1 MIRHFIKSALFFQL
15 TRLAKRGAR
24 EAPCLELHADLRYHK
39 NMNFVTG
46 LLQLIGSLAFLLYGM
61 KLMSDGVQKSA
72 GERLQRALSVM
83 TGNRF
88 KGLLTGLFITMV
100 IQSSGATTV
109 MVVTFVNA
117 GLLTLQQSVG
127 VIFGANIGTTITA
140 WIVSIFGFNFKIAAF
155 AIPIFGAGFFLT
167 LTKRSLNKNIGQA
180 LMGFGLLFLGL
191 SMLSDSLSFKP
202 EQLSRF
208 SWIDDIQSWGVFS
221 LVIAIIV
228 GIIVTTILHSSSA
241 FSAIVITMAYNNLI
255 TWEFSAALILGSGIG
270 STIDAILA
278 AFGSN
283 ADAKRAA
290 FIHVFF
296 NVAGT
301 ILVLIFYSP
310 FLRLIDAITPRAAN
324 IAIKISILQSAFKV
338 LSTILFL
345 PFTKQIIA
353 LSKRFIPDD
362 AKGKNNIYRLDFI
375 ESALVKEN
383 VGAYIIRA
391 EKEIKDLTDLA
402 TDMFDL
408 IQIGLKKRDQTFID
422 EHLEEIMQAENYADQ
437 MHEQLTRYIVHIERM
452 AVNEKQLDNL
462 SLMLSIIGDLESM
475 TDECLNI
482 ALLLK
487 RSIEKSMSF
496 ETEDTDRLIPYVE
509 LVRQFLQFIHI
520 NINKHLDPDKLSMA
534 EELENQIDMFRKN
547 LKKIA
552 RKRLENGAD
561 VKAELLYIDIVRQI
575 EKIGD
580 RAFGIAEALGQ
591 TQ

>member
-1 MIRHFIKSALFFQL
+1 MRVV
-15 TRLAKRGAR
+15 
-24 EAPCLELHADLRYHK
+24 
-39 NMNFVTG
+39 MG
-46 LLQLIGSLAFLLYGM
+46 LLQLVGSLAFLLYGM

-117 GLLTLQQSVG
+117 GLLTLRQSVG

-140 WIVSIFGFNFKIAAF
+140 WIVSIFGFNFKISAF
-155 AIPIFGAGFFLT
+155 ALPIFGAGFFLT

-208 SWIDDIQSWGVFS
+208 YWIDDIQSWGALS
-221 LVIAIIV
+221 WAIAIIV
-228 GIIVTTILHSSSA
+228 GTLVTAILHSSSA
-241 FSAIVITMAYNNLI
+241 FSAIVITMAYNGLI
-255 TWEFSAALILGSGIG
+255 GWEFSAALILGSGIG

-278 AFGSN
+278 AFGTS

-290 FIHVFF
+290 LIHVLF
-296 NVAGT
+296 NVVGT
-301 ILVLIFYSP
+301 VLVLIFYRP
-310 FLRLIDAITPRAAN
+310 FLSLVEFLTPKSAN
-324 IAIKISILQSAFKV
+324 IAIQISILQSAFKV
-338 LSTILFL
+338 ISTILFL
-345 PFTKQIIA
+345 PFTKQGIA
-353 LSKRFIPDD
+353 LCAKIIPDD
-362 AKGKNNIYRLDFI
+362 KKGKNNFYRLDFI

-383 VGAYIIRA
+383 VGAYIVRA
-391 EKEIKDLTDLA
+391 EKEIKDMTDLA
-402 TDMFDL
+402 TDMFDI

-422 EHLEEIMQAENYADQ
+422 EHMEEIVQMENYADQ

-452 AVNEKQLDNL
+452 AVNEKQMENL

-487 RSIEKSMSF
+487 RSIEKNMSF
-496 ETEDTDRLIPYVE
+496 ETEDADQLIPYVE
-509 LVRQFLQFIHI
+509 LARQFLQFIHI
-520 NINKHLDPDKLSMA
+520 NINKHLDADKLSMA
-534 EELENQIDMFRKN
+534 EELEGQIDLYRKN
-547 LKKIA
+547 LKRIA
-552 RKRLENGAD
+552 RKRLEKGAD

>member
-1 MIRHFIKSALFFQL
+1 MNIKAVC
-15 TRLAKRGAR
+15 AIIKG
-24 EAPCLELHADLRYHK
+24 
-39 NMNFVTG
+39 MNFVTG

-310 FLRLIDAITPRAAN
+310 FLRFIDAITPRAAN

-520 NINKHLDPDKLSMA
+520 NINKHLDSDKLSMA

>member
-1 MIRHFIKSALFFQL
+1 
-15 TRLAKRGAR
+15 
-24 EAPCLELHADLRYHK
+24 
-39 NMNFVTG
+39 MNFVTG

-278 AFGSN
+278 AFGTN

-301 ILVLIFYSP
+301 ILVLIFYSL

-520 NINKHLDPDKLSMA
+520 NINKHLDSDKLSMA

>member
-1 MIRHFIKSALFFQL
+1 MR
-15 TRLAKRGAR
+15 
-24 EAPCLELHADLRYHK
+24 
-39 NMNFVTG
+39 VVVG
-46 LLQLIGSLAFLLYGM
+46 LLQLIGALAFLLYGM

-140 WIVSIFGFNFKIAAF
+140 WIVSIFGFNFKISSF
-155 AIPIFGAGFFLT
+155 ALPIFGAGFFLT
-167 LTKRSLNKNIGQA
+167 LTKRNLNKNIGQA

-208 SWIDDIQSWGVFS
+208 SWIDDIQSWS
-221 LVIAIIV
+221 ALSWAIAIFV
-228 GIIVTTILHSSSA
+228 GTILTAILHSSSA
-241 FSAIVITMAYNNLI
+241 FSAIVITMAYNGLVA
-255 TWEFSAALILGSGIG
+255 WEFSAALILGSGIG

-278 AFGSN
+278 AVGTS

-290 FIHVFF
+290 LIHVLF

-301 ILVLIFYSP
+301 ILVLFFFRP
-310 FLRLIDAITPRAAN
+310 FLDLIKFLTPRGAN
-324 IAIKISILQSAFKV
+324 IAIQISILQSAFKV

-345 PFTKQIIA
+345 PFTNQIIA
-353 LSKRFIPDD
+353 LCKKIIADD
-362 AKGKNNIYRLDFI
+362 PKSKNNFYRLDFI

-391 EKEIKDLTDLA
+391 EKEIKDMTDLA
-402 TDMFDL
+402 TDMFDK
-408 IQIGLKKRDQTFID
+408 IQIGLKNRGQTFID
-422 EHLEEIMQAENYADQ
+422 QHLEEIIQAENYADQ

-452 AVNEKQLDNL
+452 AVNEKQMANL

-475 TDECLNI
+475 TDECLSV

-487 RSIEKSMSF
+487 RSIEKNMSF

-520 NINKHLDPDKLSMA
+520 NINKHLDSDKLSMA
-534 EELENQIDMFRKN
+534 EELENQIDLFRKD
-547 LKKIA
+547 LKRIA
-552 RKRLENGAD
+552 RKRLEKGAD
-561 VKAELLYIDIVRQI
+561 VKAELLYIDVVRQI

>member
-1 MIRHFIKSALFFQL
+1 MRGFFS
-15 TRLAKRGAR
+15 TERRLETNAAF
-24 EAPCLELHADLRYHK
+24 RYNK
-39 NMNFVTG
+39 PMRVVIG
-46 LLQLIGSLAFLLYGM
+46 LLQLIGALAFLLYGM

-117 GLLTLQQSVG
+117 GLLTLQQSIG

-140 WIVSIFGFNFKIAAF
+140 WIVSIFGFNFKISSF
-155 AIPIFGAGFFLT
+155 ALPIFGAGFFLT

-208 SWIDDIQSWGVFS
+208 SWIHSVQSWGALS
-221 LVIAIIV
+221 WAIAIIV
-228 GIIVTTILHSSSA
+228 GTIVTAILHSSSA

-255 TWEFSAALILGSGIG
+255 GWEFSAALILGSGIG

-278 AFGSN
+278 SFGTN

-290 FIHVFF
+290 LIHVLF
-296 NVAGT
+296 NVVGT
-301 ILVLIFYSP
+301 VLVLFFYHP
-310 FLRLIDAITPRAAN
+310 FLRLVEFLTPKAAN
-324 IAIKISILQSAFKV
+324 IAIQISILQSAFKV
-338 LSTILFL
+338 ISTILFL
-345 PFTKQIIA
+345 PFTKQGIA
-353 LSKRFIPDD
+353 LCAKIIPDNP
-362 AKGKNNIYRLDFI
+362 KNKNNFYRLDFI

-391 EKEIKDLTDLA
+391 EKEIKDMTDLA
-402 TDMFDL
+402 TDMFDK

-422 EHLEEIMQAENYADQ
+422 EQMEEIVQMENYADQ

-452 AVNEKQLDNL
+452 AVNEKQMENL

-487 RSIEKSMSF
+487 RSIEKNMKF
-496 ETEDTDRLIPYVE
+496 ETEDADQLIPYVE
-509 LVRQFLQFIHI
+509 LARQFLQFIHI
-520 NINKHLDPDKLSMA
+520 NINKHLDADKLSMA
-534 EELENQIDMFRKN
+534 EELESQIDLYRKN
-547 LKKIA
+547 LKRIA
-552 RKRLENGAD
+552 RKRLEKGAD
-561 VKAELLYIDIVRQI
+561 VKSELLYIDIVRQI

>member
-1 MIRHFIKSALFFQL
+1 
-15 TRLAKRGAR
+15 
-24 EAPCLELHADLRYHK
+24 
-39 NMNFVTG
+39 MNFVIG

-117 GLLTLQQSVG
+117 GLLTLQQSIG

-140 WIVSIFGFNFKIAAF
+140 WIVSIFGFNFKISSF
-155 AIPIFGAGFFLT
+155 ALPIFGAGFFLT

-208 SWIDDIQSWGVFS
+208 SWIHSAQSWGAAS
-221 LVIAIIV
+221 LVIAIFV
-228 GIIVTTILHSSSA
+228 GTVVTAILHSSSA
-241 FSAIVITMAYNNLI
+241 FSAIVITMAYNGLV

-278 AFGSN
+278 AFGTN

-290 FIHVFF
+290 FVHVFF

-301 ILVLIFYSP
+301 VLVLIFYSP
-310 FLRLIDAITPRAAN
+310 FLNFIDFITPSAAN

-345 PFTKQIIA
+345 PFTKQIVA
-353 LSKRFIPDD
+353 LSKRIVPDD
-362 AKGKNNIYRLDFI
+362 KKGKNNFYRLDFI

-402 TDMFDL
+402 TDMFDI
-408 IQIGLKKRDQTFID
+408 IQIGLKKRDQTFVD
-422 EHLEEIMQAENYADQ
+422 EHMEEIVQMENYADQ

-452 AVNEKQLDNL
+452 AVNEKQMENL

-487 RSIEKSMSF
+487 RSIEKNMSF
-496 ETEDTDRLIPYVE
+496 ETEDADRLIPYVE

-520 NINKHLDPDKLSMA
+520 NINKHLDADKLSMA

-591 TQ
+591 TA

>member
-1 MIRHFIKSALFFQL
+1 
-15 TRLAKRGAR
+15 
-24 EAPCLELHADLRYHK
+24 
-39 NMNFVTG
+39 MNFVTG

-278 AFGSN
+278 AFGTN

-520 NINKHLDPDKLSMA
+520 NINKHLDSDKLSMA

>member
-1 MIRHFIKSALFFQL
+1 
-15 TRLAKRGAR
+15 
-24 EAPCLELHADLRYHK
+24 
-39 NMNFVTG
+39 MNFVTG

-345 PFTKQIIA
+345 PFTKQIIV

-408 IQIGLKKRDQTFID
+408 IQIGLKKRDQTFIN

>member
-1 MIRHFIKSALFFQL
+1 MR
-15 TRLAKRGAR
+15 
-24 EAPCLELHADLRYHK
+24 
-39 NMNFVTG
+39 FVTG

-88 KGLLTGLFITMV
+88 KGLLTGLVITMV

-140 WIVSIFGFNFKIAAF
+140 WIVSIFGFNFKISAF

-208 SWIDDIQSWGVFS
+208 SWIDDIQSWGVVS
-221 LVIAIIV
+221 LVIAIAV
-228 GIIVTTILHSSSA
+228 GIIVTAILHSSSA

-278 AFGSN
+278 AFGTN

-290 FIHVFF
+290 FTHVFF

-310 FLRLIDAITPRAAN
+310 FLRLIDFVTPSAAN

-345 PFTKQIIA
+345 PFTAQIIA
-353 LSKRFIPDD
+353 LSRRFIQDD

-391 EKEIKDLTDLA
+391 EKEIKDLTDIA
-402 TDMFDL
+402 TDMFDK
-408 IQIGLKKRDQTFID
+408 IQMGLKSRDQSFID
-422 EHLEEIMQAENYADQ
+422 QHLEEIIQAENYADQ

-452 AVNEKQLDNL
+452 AVNEKQMENL

-487 RSIEKSMSF
+487 RSIEKQMVF
-496 ETEDTDRLIPYVE
+496 EIDDADRLIPYVE

-520 NINKHLDPDKLSMA
+520 NINKHLDADKLSMA
-534 EELENQIDMFRKN
+534 EELENQIDLFRKN
-547 LKKIA
+547 LKKVA

-561 VKAELLYIDIVRQI
+561 VKSELLYIDIVRQI

>member
-1 MIRHFIKSALFFQL
+1 MNINAVCAIIKS
-15 TRLAKRGAR
+15 
-24 EAPCLELHADLRYHK
+24 
-39 NMNFVTG
+39 MNFVTG

-228 GIIVTTILHSSSA
+228 GIIVTTILHSSRA

-278 AFGSN
+278 AFGTN

-310 FLRLIDAITPRAAN
+310 FLRFIDVITPRAAN

-520 NINKHLDPDKLSMA
+520 NINKHLDSDKLSMA

>member
-1 MIRHFIKSALFFQL
+1 M
-15 TRLAKRGAR
+15 
-24 EAPCLELHADLRYHK
+24 
-39 NMNFVTG
+39 
-46 LLQLIGSLAFLLYGM
+46 IGSLAFLLYGM

-88 KGLLTGLFITMV
+88 KGLLTGLVITMV

-140 WIVSIFGFNFKIAAF
+140 WIVSIFGFNFKISAF

-208 SWIDDIQSWGVFS
+208 SWIDDIQSWGVVS
-221 LVIAIIV
+221 LVIAVAV
-228 GIIVTTILHSSSA
+228 GIIVTAILHSSSA

-278 AFGSN
+278 AFGTN

-290 FIHVFF
+290 FTHVFF

-301 ILVLIFYSP
+301 VLVLIFYSP
-310 FLRLIDAITPRAAN
+310 FLRLIDFVTPSAAN

-345 PFTKQIIA
+345 PFTAQIIA
-353 LSKRFIPDD
+353 LSRRFIQDD

-391 EKEIKDLTDLA
+391 EKEIKDLTDIA
-402 TDMFDL
+402 TDMFDK
-408 IQIGLKKRDQTFID
+408 IQMGLKSRDQSFID
-422 EHLEEIMQAENYADQ
+422 QHLEEIIQAENYADQ

-452 AVNEKQLDNL
+452 AVNEKQIENL

-487 RSIEKSMSF
+487 RSIEKQMVF
-496 ETEDTDRLIPYVE
+496 EIDDADRLIPYVE

-520 NINKHLDPDKLSMA
+520 NINKHLDADKLSMA
-534 EELENQIDMFRKN
+534 EELENQIDLFRKN
-547 LKKIA
+547 LKKVA

-561 VKAELLYIDIVRQI
+561 VKSELLYIDIVRQI

>member
-1 MIRHFIKSALFFQL
+1 MSMRVVI
-15 TRLAKRGAR
+15 
-24 EAPCLELHADLRYHK
+24 
-39 NMNFVTG
+39 G
-46 LLQLIGSLAFLLYGM
+46 LLQLIGALAFLLYGM

-140 WIVSIFGFNFKIAAF
+140 WIVSIFGFNFKISAF

-167 LTKRSLNKNIGQA
+167 LTKRNLNKNIGQA

-208 SWIDDIQSWGVFS
+208 SWIDDIQSWGAFS
-221 LVIAIIV
+221 WTIAIVV

-241 FSAIVITMAYNNLI
+241 FSAIVITMAYNSLI
-255 TWEFSAALILGSGIG
+255 GWEFSAALILGSGIG

-278 AFGSN
+278 AFGTS

-290 FIHVFF
+290 LIHVLF
-296 NVAGT
+296 NVMGT
-301 ILVLIFYSP
+301 VLVLIFYHP
-310 FLRLIDAITPRAAN
+310 FLSLVEFLTPKAAN
-324 IAIKISILQSAFKV
+324 IAIQISILQSAFKV
-338 LSTILFL
+338 ISTILFL
-345 PFTKQIIA
+345 PFTKQGIA
-353 LSKRFIPDD
+353 LCKRLIPDD
-362 AKGKNNIYRLDFI
+362 KKGKNNFYRLDFI

-383 VGAYIIRA
+383 VGAYIVRA
-391 EKEIKDLTDLA
+391 EKEIKDMTDLA
-402 TDMFDL
+402 TDMFDI

-422 EHLEEIMQAENYADQ
+422 EHMEEIVQMENYADQ

-452 AVNEKQLDNL
+452 AVNEKQMENL

-487 RSIEKSMSF
+487 RAIEKNMRF
-496 ETEDTDRLIPYVE
+496 ETEDADQLIPYVE
-509 LVRQFLQFIHI
+509 LARQFLQFIHI
-520 NINKHLDPDKLSMA
+520 NINKHLDADKLSMA
-534 EELENQIDMFRKN
+534 EELEGQIDLYRKN
-547 LKKIA
+547 LKRIA
-552 RKRLENGAD
+552 RKRLEKGAD

-580 RAFGIAEALGQ
+580 RAFGIAEALAQ
-591 TQ
+591 TS

>member
-1 MIRHFIKSALFFQL
+1 MRI
-15 TRLAKRGAR
+15 
-24 EAPCLELHADLRYHK
+24 
-39 NMNFVTG
+39 VTA

-88 KGLLTGLFITMV
+88 KGLLTGLVITMV

-117 GLLTLQQSVG
+117 GLLTLQQSAG
-127 VIFGANIGTTITA
+127 VVFGANIGTTITA

-167 LTKRSLNKNIGQA
+167 LTKRNLNKNIGQA

-208 SWIDDIQSWGVFS
+208 SWVDDIQSWGVIS
-221 LVIAIIV
+221 LVIAIVV
-228 GIIVTTILHSSSA
+228 GVIVTTILHSSSA
-241 FSAIVITMAYNNLI
+241 FSAIVITMAYNSLI

-278 AFGSN
+278 AFGTN
-283 ADAKRAA
+283 ADAKRSA

-296 NVAGT
+296 NIAGT
-301 ILVLIFYSP
+301 VLVLIFYSP
-310 FLRLIDAITPRAAN
+310 FLNLIDFITPKAAN

-338 LSTILFL
+338 LSTVLFL
-345 PFTKQIIA
+345 PFTNQIIA
-353 LSKRFIPDD
+353 VSKRFIPDD
-362 AKGKNNIYRLDFI
+362 EKSKNNIYRLDFI

-383 VGAYIIRA
+383 VAAYIIRA

-402 TDMFDL
+402 TDMFDK
-408 IQIGLKKRDQTFID
+408 IQIGLKKRDQSFID
-422 EHLEEIMQAENYADQ
+422 EHMEEIVQAENYADQ

-462 SLMLSIIGDLESM
+462 SLMLSIIGELESM

-487 RSIEKSMSF
+487 RSIEKNMTF
-496 ETEDTDRLIPYVE
+496 EIEDADRLLPYVE

-520 NINKHLDPDKLSMA
+520 NINKHLDADKLSMA
-534 EELENQIDMFRKN
+534 EELENQIDLFRKD
-547 LKKIA
+547 LKRIA
-552 RKRLENGAD
+552 RKRLEKGAD
-561 VKAELLYIDIVRQI
+561 VKSELLYIDIVRQI

-580 RAFGIAEALGQ
+580 RAFGIAEALSQ
-591 TQ
+591 TN

>member
-1 MIRHFIKSALFFQL
+1 M
-15 TRLAKRGAR
+15 
-24 EAPCLELHADLRYHK
+24 
-39 NMNFVTG
+39 
-46 LLQLIGSLAFLLYGM
+46 IGSLAFLLYGM

-88 KGLLTGLFITMV
+88 KGLLTGLVITMV

-140 WIVSIFGFNFKIAAF
+140 WIVSIFGFNFKISAF

-208 SWIDDIQSWGVFS
+208 SWIDDIQSWGVVS
-221 LVIAIIV
+221 LVIAVAV
-228 GIIVTTILHSSSA
+228 GIIVTAILHSSSA

-278 AFGSN
+278 AFGTN

-290 FIHVFF
+290 FTHVFF

-301 ILVLIFYSP
+301 VLVLIFYSP
-310 FLRLIDAITPRAAN
+310 FLRLIDFVTPSAAN

-345 PFTKQIIA
+345 PFTAQIIA
-353 LSKRFIPDD
+353 LSRRFIQDD

-391 EKEIKDLTDLA
+391 EKEIKDLTDIA
-402 TDMFDL
+402 TDMFDK
-408 IQIGLKKRDQTFID
+408 IQMGLKSRDQSFID
-422 EHLEEIMQAENYADQ
+422 QHLEEIIQAENYADQ

-452 AVNEKQLDNL
+452 AVNEKQMENL

-487 RSIEKSMSF
+487 RSIEKQMVF
-496 ETEDTDRLIPYVE
+496 EIDDADRLIPYVE

-520 NINKHLDPDKLSMA
+520 NINKHLDADKLSMA
-534 EELENQIDMFRKN
+534 EELENQIDLFRKN
-547 LKKIA
+547 LKKVA

-561 VKAELLYIDIVRQI
+561 VKSELLYIDIVRQI

>member
-1 MIRHFIKSALFFQL
+1 
-15 TRLAKRGAR
+15 
-24 EAPCLELHADLRYHK
+24 
-39 NMNFVTG
+39 MNFVTG

-88 KGLLTGLFITMV
+88 KGLLTGLVITMV

-140 WIVSIFGFNFKIAAF
+140 WIVSIFGFNFKISAF

-167 LTKRSLNKNIGQA
+167 LTKKNLNKNIGQA

-208 SWIDDIQSWGVFS
+208 SWVDDIQSWGAAS
-221 LVIAIIV
+221 LIIAIFV
-228 GIIVTTILHSSSA
+228 GIIITAILHSSSA

-278 AFGSN
+278 AVGTRD
-283 ADAKRAA
+283 DAKRAA
-290 FIHVFF
+290 LIHVLF
-296 NVAGT
+296 NVVGT

-310 FLRLIDAITPRAAN
+310 FLALIEIITPDSAN
-324 IAIKISILQSAFKV
+324 IAIKISILQSAFKA
-338 LSTILFL
+338 LSTVLFL
-345 PFTKQIIA
+345 PFTNQIIA
-353 LSKRFIPDD
+353 VSKRLIPNDE
-362 AKGKNNIYRLDFI
+362 KSKNKIYHLEYI
-375 ESALVKEN
+375 ENAFAKEN

-402 TDMFDL
+402 TDMFDK
-408 IQIGLKKRDQTFID
+408 IQIGLKKRNQAFID
-422 EHLEEIMQAENYADQ
+422 EHMEEIIQAEDYADQ
-437 MHEQLTRYIVHIERM
+437 MHEQLTRYIVHIEQM
-452 AVNEKQLDNL
+452 AVNEKQLANL

-475 TDECLNI
+475 TDECLSI

-487 RSIEKSMSF
+487 RSIEKKMSF
-496 ETEDTDRLIPYVE
+496 EIEDADRLIPYVE

-520 NINKHLDPDKLSMA
+520 NINKHLDADKLSMA

-552 RKRLENGAD
+552 RKRLEKGAD
-561 VKAELLYIDIVRQI
+561 VKSELLYIDIVRQI

-591 TQ
+591 TQKA

>member
-1 MIRHFIKSALFFQL
+1 M
-15 TRLAKRGAR
+15 
-24 EAPCLELHADLRYHK
+24 
-39 NMNFVTG
+39 G
-46 LLQLIGSLAFLLYGM
+46 LLQLVGSLAFLLYGM

-117 GLLTLQQSVG
+117 GLLTLRQSVG

-140 WIVSIFGFNFKIAAF
+140 WIVSIFGFNFKISAF
-155 AIPIFGAGFFLT
+155 ALPIFGAGFFLT

-208 SWIDDIQSWGVFS
+208 GWIDDIQSWGALS
-221 LVIAIIV
+221 WAIAIIV
-228 GIIVTTILHSSSA
+228 GTLVTAILHSSSA
-241 FSAIVITMAYNNLI
+241 FSAIVITMAYNGLI
-255 TWEFSAALILGSGIG
+255 GWEFSAALILGSGIG

-278 AFGSN
+278 AFGTS

-290 FIHVFF
+290 LIHVLF
-296 NVAGT
+296 NVVGT
-301 ILVLIFYSP
+301 VLVLIFYRP
-310 FLRLIDAITPRAAN
+310 FLSLVEFLTPKSAN
-324 IAIKISILQSAFKV
+324 IAIQISILQSAFKV
-338 LSTILFL
+338 ISTIMFL
-345 PFTKQIIA
+345 PFTKQGIA
-353 LSKRFIPDD
+353 LCAKIIPDD
-362 AKGKNNIYRLDFI
+362 KKGKNNFYRLDFI

-383 VGAYIIRA
+383 VGAYIVRA
-391 EKEIKDLTDLA
+391 EKEIKDMTDLA
-402 TDMFDL
+402 TDMFDI
-408 IQIGLKKRDQTFID
+408 IQIGLKKRDQSFID
-422 EHLEEIMQAENYADQ
+422 EHMEEIVQMENYADQ

-452 AVNEKQLDNL
+452 AVNEKQMENL

-487 RSIEKSMSF
+487 RSIEKNMSF
-496 ETEDTDRLIPYVE
+496 ETEDADQLIPYVE
-509 LVRQFLQFIHI
+509 LARQFLQFIHI
-520 NINKHLDPDKLSMA
+520 NINKHLDADKLSMA
-534 EELENQIDMFRKN
+534 EELEGQIDLYRKN
-547 LKKIA
+547 LKRIA
-552 RKRLENGAD
+552 RKRLEKGAD

>member
-1 MIRHFIKSALFFQL
+1 M
-15 TRLAKRGAR
+15 
-24 EAPCLELHADLRYHK
+24 
-39 NMNFVTG
+39 G
-46 LLQLIGSLAFLLYGM
+46 LLQLVGSLAFLLYGM

-117 GLLTLQQSVG
+117 GLLTLRQSVG

-140 WIVSIFGFNFKIAAF
+140 WIVSIFGFNFKISAF
-155 AIPIFGAGFFLT
+155 ALPIFGAGFFLT

-208 SWIDDIQSWGVFS
+208 SWIDDIQSWGALS
-221 LVIAIIV
+221 WAIAIIV
-228 GIIVTTILHSSSA
+228 GTLVTAILHSSSA
-241 FSAIVITMAYNNLI
+241 FSAIVITMAYNGLI
-255 TWEFSAALILGSGIG
+255 GWEFSAALILGSGIG

-278 AFGSN
+278 AFGTS

-290 FIHVFF
+290 LIHVLF
-296 NVAGT
+296 NVVGT
-301 ILVLIFYSP
+301 VLVLIFYRP
-310 FLRLIDAITPRAAN
+310 FLSLVEFLTPKSAN
-324 IAIKISILQSAFKV
+324 IAIQISILQSAFKV
-338 LSTILFL
+338 ISTIMFL
-345 PFTKQIIA
+345 PFTKQGIA
-353 LSKRFIPDD
+353 LCAKIIPDD
-362 AKGKNNIYRLDFI
+362 KKGKNNFYRLDFI

-391 EKEIKDLTDLA
+391 EKEIKDMTDLA
-402 TDMFDL
+402 TDMFDI

-422 EHLEEIMQAENYADQ
+422 EHMEEIVQMENYADQ

-452 AVNEKQLDNL
+452 AVNEKQMENL

-482 ALLLK
+482 ALLIK
-487 RSIEKSMSF
+487 RAIEKNMSF
-496 ETEDTDRLIPYVE
+496 ETEDADQLIPYVE
-509 LVRQFLQFIHI
+509 LARQFLQFIHI
-520 NINKHLDPDKLSMA
+520 NINKHLDADKLSMA
-534 EELENQIDMFRKN
+534 EELEGQIDLYRKN
-547 LKKIA
+547 LKRIA
-552 RKRLENGAD
+552 RKRLEKGAD

>member
-1 MIRHFIKSALFFQL
+1 MSMRVV
-15 TRLAKRGAR
+15 
-24 EAPCLELHADLRYHK
+24 
-39 NMNFVTG
+39 MG
-46 LLQLIGSLAFLLYGM
+46 LLQLVGSLAFLLYGM

-117 GLLTLQQSVG
+117 GLLTLRQSVG

-140 WIVSIFGFNFKIAAF
+140 WIVSIFGFNFKISAF
-155 AIPIFGAGFFLT
+155 ALPIFGAGFFLT

-208 SWIDDIQSWGVFS
+208 SWIDDIQSWGALS
-221 LVIAIIV
+221 WAIAIIV
-228 GIIVTTILHSSSA
+228 GTLVTAILHSSSA
-241 FSAIVITMAYNNLI
+241 FSAIVITMAYNGLI
-255 TWEFSAALILGSGIG
+255 GWEFSAALILGSGIG

-278 AFGSN
+278 AFGTS

-290 FIHVFF
+290 LIHVLF
-296 NVAGT
+296 NVVGT
-301 ILVLIFYSP
+301 VLVLIFYRP
-310 FLRLIDAITPRAAN
+310 FLSLVEFLTPKSAN
-324 IAIKISILQSAFKV
+324 IAIQISILQSAFKV
-338 LSTILFL
+338 ISTIMFL
-345 PFTKQIIA
+345 PFTKQGIA
-353 LSKRFIPDD
+353 LCAKIIPDD
-362 AKGKNNIYRLDFI
+362 KKGKNNFYRLDFI

-391 EKEIKDLTDLA
+391 EKEIKDMTDLA
-402 TDMFDL
+402 TDMFDI
-408 IQIGLKKRDQTFID
+408 IQIGLKKRDQSFID
-422 EHLEEIMQAENYADQ
+422 EHMEEIVQMENYADQ

-452 AVNEKQLDNL
+452 AVNEKQMENL

-487 RSIEKSMSF
+487 RAIEKNMSF
-496 ETEDTDRLIPYVE
+496 ETEDADQLIPYVE
-509 LVRQFLQFIHI
+509 LARQFLQFIHI
-520 NINKHLDPDKLSMA
+520 NINKHLDADKLSMA
-534 EELENQIDMFRKN
+534 EELEGQIDLYRKN
-547 LKKIA
+547 LKRIA
-552 RKRLENGAD
+552 RKRLEKGAD